1 MRRILINLKTSLF
14 GAVAGLPQVVD
25 GIATK
30 DASKIVIGLA
40 TLCIGLF
47 AKDSDV
53 H

>member
-1 MRRILINLKTSLF
+1 MNLKTSVF
-14 GAVAGLPQVVD
+14 GAIAGLPQIVD

-30 DASKIVIGLA
+30 DISKIITGAA
-40 TLCIGLF
+40 TLAIGLF